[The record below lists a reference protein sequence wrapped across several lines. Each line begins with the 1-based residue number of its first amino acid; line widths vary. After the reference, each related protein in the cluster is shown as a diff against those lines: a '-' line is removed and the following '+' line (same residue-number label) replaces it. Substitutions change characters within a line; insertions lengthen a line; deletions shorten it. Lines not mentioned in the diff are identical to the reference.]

1 VSGFT
6 INEIDIP
13 ETAAHVA
20 HAIQEGAYVAI
31 GLALLALQ
39 KAQVQRVQL
48 QKQAE
53 AYVSAVR
60 DAATSEE
67 FDARIQSARAQLA
80 AVAMSVDSQMGPARR
95 QIEDGADRVEAILP
109 GQARDMVRLLREA
122 ARRQEQQLRE
132 SMGISDS
139 PPESSTSTGQA
150 TAHADPQTP
159 DAQPTEVTATDAT
172 ASDATATDP
181 DSPVEETGPDAGIP
195 PED

>member
-1 VSGFT
+1 MSGFT

-13 ETAAHVA
+13 ETAAQVA
-20 HAIQEGAYVAI
+20 HAVQDGAYVAI
-31 GLALLALQ
+31 GLVLLALQ

-53 AYVSAVR
+53 AYLSTVR

-80 AVAMSVDSQMGPARR
+80 SLAMTVDNQIGPARQ
-95 QIEDGADRVEAILP
+95 QIGDGADRVEAMLP
-109 GQARDMVRLLREA
+109 GQARGMVRSLREA

-132 SMGISDS
+132 SMGMSDAPADDS
-139 PPESSTSTGQA
+139 PEG
-150 TAHADPQTP
+150 
-159 DAQPTEVTATDAT
+159 QPTPPMDVPATDLT
-172 ASDATATDP
+172 GTGP
-181 DSPVEETGPDAGIP
+181 DSFVDGTGPDAGIP